1 MPRITKAYNNS
12 DWGMDW
18 KLTYDELGR
27 YSGRKENFNFM
38 FGTCPDMSISY
49 KRGALLKEQIEY
61 QKTHDSTTYK
71 ETIKQEYDARGN
83 ILSIKDEN
91 NFGSFSG
98 TYNLVK
104 PISYQPTL

>member
-1 MPRITKAYNNS
+1 
-12 DWGMDW
+12 MDW